1 MGFSPTMPH
10 SDAGL
15 RTDPAASV
23 PTDAMHMPAA
33 TATADPLL
41 EPPGIRL
48 RSQGLQGV
56 P

>member
-1 MGFSPTMPH
+1 MPH
-10 SDAGL
+10 SEAGFL
-15 RTDPAASV
+15 TEPAASV
-23 PTDAMHMPAA
+23 PTVAMHMPAA

-41 EPPGIRL
+41 EPPGIRS

>member
-1 MGFSPTMPH
+1 MPH
-10 SDAGL
+10 KEAGFL
-15 RTDPAASV
+15 TEPAASV
-23 PTDAMHMPAA
+23 PTDAMHIPAA